1 MIDRAEEGGLPPYVF
16 ALMVIY
22 FLQQRK
28 EPILPAYLKQ
38 EVCVSSHFV
47 PETEYTVLIQYWLAD
62 VNRI

>member
-28 EPILPAYLKQ
+28 ESLLPTYLKQ
-38 EVCVSSHFV
+38 EVRFFYF
-47 PETEYTVLIQYWLAD
+47 PFGWKI
-62 VNRI
+62 